1 MDPVYS
7 DGPGAIFAMFGIG
20 FFITMFAFLI
30 FGIIVQW
37 KVYEKA
43 GQPGWACLVPIYN
56 VLVLFKIMG
65 KPWTWIFLIYTPAAI
80 VGIFIVWISG
90 SLALARNFGKSS
102 GFGVGLMFLPVIF
115 YAIIAFDKTIQYR
128 GPNGDGENLDNQIDS
143 IGKVA
148 Y

>member
-20 FFITMFAFLI
+20 FFITMLAFAVFT
-30 FGIIVQW
+30 IICQW

-43 GQPGWACLVPIYN
+43 GQPGWAVLVPIYN
-56 VLVLFKIMG
+56 LLVLFKIMG
-65 KPWTWIFLIYTPAAI
+65 KPWTWIFLVYTPAAI

-102 GFGVGLMFLPVIF
+102 GFAVGLMFLPIIF
-115 YAIIAFDKTIQYR
+115 YAIIAFDKTIRYR
-128 GPNGDGENLDNQIDS
+128 GPNGDDETLDTQIES
-143 IGKVA
+143 IGKPA
-148 Y
+148 F